1 MEERCPPAAGP
12 RTIVALH
19 RPPRART
26 MRRTSEIR
34 FPARMTASNIRVVLC
49 HAHAGLRTGL
59 QHLLDAADGIEVVGA
74 AADTGDGVEV
84 AARLAP
90 DVVLMDLA
98 MPSIDA
104 VAATHRIAAMRPRTR
119 VLIVTGFPHPARI
132 RDAMQAG
139 ASGYVL
145 KDSPVSQLAY
155 AIEAVASG
163 HRYLSPA
170 AVEAVIDKSGTPVDR
185 VRSRYDLLTRRE
197 REILKLLADGLSVK
211 EIASGLGRS
220 VKTAEV
226 HTYNLMQKLGVHTR
240 AAVIK
245 YAIAHRLVAMP
256 VVEDEIAS

>member
-1 MEERCPPAAGP
+1 
-12 RTIVALH
+12 
-19 RPPRART
+19 
-26 MRRTSEIR
+26 
-34 FPARMTASNIRVVLC
+34 MTASNIRVVLC

-90 DVVLMDLA
+90 DVVLIDLA

-145 KDSPVSQLAY
+145 K
-155 AIEAVASG
+155 EATPGALV
-163 HRYLSPA
+163 A
-170 AVEAVIDKSGTPVDR
+170 AVRTVAEGTGAP
-185 VRSRYDLLTRRE
+185 SR
-197 REILKLLADGLSVK
+197 A
-211 EIASGLGRS
+211 
-220 VKTAEV
+220 
-226 HTYNLMQKLGVHTR
+226 
-240 AAVIK
+240 
-245 YAIAHRLVAMP
+245 
-256 VVEDEIAS
+256 